1 MRTLLISFLFLG
13 FAAKGQTTTDALIE
27 QIVRITPRS
36 VEKYTVPKKD
46 KVLALETSFNN
57 AVYKDAA
64 ALNTLKDKIIVKVEL
79 VYTTYRKSET
89 FDQHGLNRKRLKTL
103 MNAAPDILTQAGVEW
118 ILIAQTGCTSA
129 EEGPNYFH
137 GVVITYRDRPN
148 NLMTQIELKYL
159 EKVFDGSVPAH
170 AYDAFVRNEIK
181 NAKPDS
187 TGQLVVE
194 KEYKLKEPKF
204 PGTEKQRIDYFTR
217 NLKFPTSV
225 KKLDQRV
232 AVQFTVDKTGKIKDV
247 VLPEDF
253 ADPAYR
259 EEVKKFV
266 ERMPNWEPG
275 SVDGKPGEFM
285 VQFTVEYLSRGSILP
300 SPIKSYSTEIPAPKD
315 DKNRVDYSK
324 IKPGARPK
332 MVIDAL
338 TRNKWTNYYLVIDIT
353 GSMAQYNAQLFE
365 YLRQVYAQKDTSI
378 RGVVM
383 FNDGDGRADKTKK
396 IGQVGGIYQMDHPT
410 LDEVLNKMMTAMAK
424 GDGGD
429 TPENNIEAVLA
440 AQAACPT
447 CEQFVMLADNA
458 ATPRDMKLLDQVQ
471 KPIQIIVCGSSNA
484 LNENYLT
491 IAYLTKGCVE
501 FNGKR
506 YADLHTYEEGATVQV
521 GKEVYILKNK
531 QFVRRIGK

>member
-1 MRTLLISFLFLG
+1 MKLILTCFLFLG
-13 FAAKGQTTTDALIE
+13 FLATGQQTTDALIE
-27 QIVRITPRS
+27 QIIRISPRS
-36 VEKYTVPKKD
+36 VEKYTAPKKD

-64 ALNTLKDKIIVKVEL
+64 ALNSLRDKVIVKVEL

-103 MNAAPDILTQAGVEW
+103 MQAAPDILTQAGIEW
-118 ILIAQTGCTSA
+118 VLIAQTGCTSA
-129 EEGPNYFH
+129 EDGPNFFH

-170 AYDAFVRNEIK
+170 AYDAFVRNELK

-187 TGQLVVE
+187 TGQLVIE

-204 PGTEKQRIDYFTR
+204 PGTDKQRIDYFTR
-217 NLKFPTSV
+217 NLKFPPTV
-225 KKLDQRV
+225 KKMDQRV

-247 VLPEDF
+247 VLPEEF

-275 SVDGKPGEFM
+275 SVDGKPGEFL
-285 VQFTVEYLSRGSILP
+285 VQFTVDYMSRGSVVP
-300 SPIKSYSTEIPAPKD
+300 SPIKSYSTEIPAPKE

-332 MVIDAL
+332 LVIDAL
-338 TRNKWTNYYLVIDIT
+338 ARNKWSNYYLVMDIT

-365 YLRQVYAQKDTSI
+365 YLRQIYAQKDTSI

-383 FNDGDGRADKTKK
+383 FNDGDGRSDKSKK
-396 IGQVGGIYQMDHPT
+396 IGQVGGIYQLDKPT
-410 LDEVLNKMMTAMAK
+410 LDDLLNKMMTAMAK

-429 TPENNIEAVLA
+429 TPENNVEALLV
-440 AQAACPT
+440 AQSVCPN
-447 CEQFVMLADNA
+447 CDQLVMLADNA
-458 ATPRDMKLLDQVQ
+458 ATPRDLKLLDQVL
-471 KPIQIIVCGSSNA
+471 KPVQIIVCGSSNA

-491 IAYLTKGCVE
+491 IAYKTKGCVE

-506 YADLHTYEEGATVQV
+506 YSDLHTFEEGATVQV
-521 GKEVYILKNK
+521 GKEVYVLKGGK
-531 QFVRRIGK
+531 FERRLGK